1 MRARW
6 CQPATPAHTGCV
18 GELESQLQDVL
29 GLWEAAAGEARS
41 DGASETASLRRQLEE
56 TQAALSAA
64 EAGARSS
71 EATMRAEMEQIMR
84 LWEEAQATGAE
95 EVRALQERCAELKAE
110 LVHEKAQTRRLQ
122 AKTEEYAGYL

>member
-1 MRARW
+1 
-6 CQPATPAHTGCV
+6 
-18 GELESQLQDVL
+18 VL